1 MCFIYTSNLIK
12 LKTNI
17 VRKAS
22 FCVFRLSKNFS
33 ETLSRRVFSRKNH
46 NTMMMMMMMM
56 HCFCGMVDRRKV
68 FRLIS
73 SRDHCQRSSP
83 LRISNTPRAGFEP
96 SQSLNS
102 GSVEW
107 SCAVVITTTPRRNM
121 RQYSRHKMVADLR
134 TWKLISDKRLKTFR
148 KLVWNMPITWK
159 YTFKMKEIIAVDVPW
174 NI

>member
-1 MCFIYTSNLIK
+1 M
-12 LKTNI
+12 KTNI

-46 NTMMMMMMMM
+46 NTMMMMMM

-102 GSVEW
+102 GSVKW
-107 SCAVVITTTPRRNM
+107 SCAAVITTTPRRNM

-134 TWKLISDKRLKTFR
+134 IWKLISDKRLKTFR
-148 KLVWNMPITWK
+148 KLVWNMPITW
-159 YTFKMKEIIAVDVPW
+159 
-174 NI
+174 NILLKWKK

>member
-33 ETLSRRVFSRKNH
+33 ETLSRRVFSRKN
-46 NTMMMMMMMM
+46 NNIMMMMMMMM
-56 HCFCGMVDRRKV
+56 NCFCGMVDRRKV
-68 FRLIS
+68 FSLIS

-83 LRISNTPRAGFEP
+83 LRISNKTWAGFEP
-96 SQSLNS
+96 AQSLNS

-107 SCAVVITTTPRRNM
+107 SCAAVITTTPRRHM

-148 KLVWNMPITWK
+148 KLYEICQLHENMLLKWK
-159 YTFKMKEIIAVDVPW
+159 K
-174 NI
+174 